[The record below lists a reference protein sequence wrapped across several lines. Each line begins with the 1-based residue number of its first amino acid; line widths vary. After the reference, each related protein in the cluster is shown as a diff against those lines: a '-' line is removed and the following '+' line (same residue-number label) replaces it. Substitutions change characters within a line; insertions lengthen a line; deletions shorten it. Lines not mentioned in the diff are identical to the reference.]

1 MKGYSCFMPY
11 ETSVCVNETAASS
24 TTVGTTTCSYTQV
37 APYET
42 YDPGITMGL
51 AFLVLFVAATFIRNV
66 FYR

>member
-1 MKGYSCFMPY
+1 MPY
-11 ETSVCVNETAASS
+11 ETSVCVNEYVGSS
-24 TTVGTTTCSYTQV
+24 TTQVGTTTCSTTQV

-42 YDPGITMGL
+42 YDPGVVMGL